1 MNKVILHTD
10 ETRKLKQEEKGTTE
24 DKMVGW
30 HHRFNEKEF
39 EQAPGDGE
47 GWGSMVCCSLWGR
60 KESDTTEW
68 LNNLEGETWLCLSRL
83 VQVHILHFWRS
94 IFGIVSW
101 RIRNSN
107 WVDVQRKNILSR
119 RTNKNSEVGSQ
130 GDLVQCI
137 PLTSWLPRELEFLH
151 L

>member
-24 DKMVGW
+24 DKMVVW

-60 KESDTTEW
+60 KESDTTE
-68 LNNLEGETWLCLSRL
+68 
-83 VQVHILHFWRS
+83 
-94 IFGIVSW
+94 
-101 RIRNSN
+101 
-107 WVDVQRKNILSR
+107 
-119 RTNKNSEVGSQ
+119 
-130 GDLVQCI
+130 
-137 PLTSWLPRELEFLH
+137 
-151 L
+151 

>member
-30 HHRFNEKEF
+30 HHRFNEQEF

-47 GWGSMVCCSLWGR
+47 GWGSMVCCSPWGC

-68 LNNLEGETWLCLSRL
+68 PNN
-83 VQVHILHFWRS
+83 
-94 IFGIVSW
+94 
-101 RIRNSN
+101 NSN
-107 WVDVQRKNILSR
+107 IQN
-119 RTNKNSEVGSQ
+119 NS
-130 GDLVQCI
+130 
-137 PLTSWLPRELEFLH
+137 TK
-151 L
+151 